1 MSQKQRNESNSL
13 SPHGP
18 PFTDISCGF
27 FLTLSLTHSTE
38 RKARF
43 MFWEKKK
50 KREKGREGRREVKLN
65 PAALLL
71 YLFLPESE
79 ALESKASV
87 LLGVF
92 ILKKKNKKITF
103 PFC

>member
-1 MSQKQRNESNSL
+1 
-13 SPHGP
+13 
-18 PFTDISCGF
+18 
-27 FLTLSLTHSTE
+27 
-38 RKARF
+38 
-43 MFWEKKK
+43 MFWGKKKK

-92 ILKKKNKKITF
+92 ILKIKA
-103 PFC
+103 

>member
-1 MSQKQRNESNSL
+1 M
-13 SPHGP
+13 
-18 PFTDISCGF
+18 
-27 FLTLSLTHSTE
+27 
-38 RKARF
+38 
-43 MFWEKKK
+43 
-50 KREKGREGRREVKLN
+50 KLN

-92 ILKKKNKKITF
+92 IFKKKKIKIKPSLFVMRNGTPKSFRVLGEKKREKNLD
-103 PFC
+103 

>member
-1 MSQKQRNESNSL
+1 M
-13 SPHGP
+13 
-18 PFTDISCGF
+18 
-27 FLTLSLTHSTE
+27 
-38 RKARF
+38 
-43 MFWEKKK
+43 
-50 KREKGREGRREVKLN
+50 KLN

-92 ILKKKNKKITF
+92 ILKIKA
-103 PFC
+103 

>member
-1 MSQKQRNESNSL
+1 MSQKERNESNSL

-43 MFWEKKK
+43 IFWGKKKK

-92 ILKKKNKKITF
+92 ILKIKA
-103 PFC
+103 

>member
-1 MSQKQRNESNSL
+1 
-13 SPHGP
+13 
-18 PFTDISCGF
+18 
-27 FLTLSLTHSTE
+27 
-38 RKARF
+38 
-43 MFWEKKK
+43 MFWGKNKK
-50 KREKGREGRREVKLN
+50 KREKGRERRREVKLN

-92 ILKKKNKKITF
+92 ILKKKRRKGTPKSFNLG
-103 PFC
+103 